1 MAAVI
6 EVKYFNAFNLRKT
19 VNAAT
24 PPVPVWK
31 GLVTS
36 GLGNNTA
43 KNWIIEESR
52 IRGGYNNT
60 SVDFGAKA
68 YLISETNSGSIRHSG
83 LIYSGIF
90 NSRTGINNTNQFPVG
105 EEITRSLDPAQG
117 SIQKLYAENTNLT
130 VFQELKVSRALIDKD
145 AIYSAEGS
153 ALTTSAAQVIG
164 QVVPYAGEYGI
175 SKDPGSFAVY
185 ANRKYFTDK
194 NKNLVL
200 RLSNDGITEISA
212 YGMRDFFRDEME
224 ALDLNNTVKGK
235 IVGGYDIEGGGYT
248 LSLQPHS
255 NGDYKTLSFSES
267 TRGWVSFYD
276 YRPDQVFSFKGKFY
290 STNSNTGDTSKG
302 LHEHYAQENLH
313 NSFYGSAAFD
323 STVTFVFN
331 PKPSMSKSFLTI
343 GYEGSNGWDIESF
356 VSDATGP
363 EIFNGNAIERRDET
377 RQVLS
382 YVDGEYIINPATGAL
397 VQPAGY
403 AAAFGTPFP
412 PYTKERA
419 GFTRK
424 ENKYMSNLINNS
436 TGNPAEVSYGIDIS
450 GIKGMIATVKIST
463 DRNTD
468 LGNKKEL
475 YAVSSNYTES
485 SY

>member
-19 VNAAT
+19 VDASGT
-24 PPVPVWK
+24 PVPVWK
-31 GLVTS
+31 GTADLA
-36 GLGNNTA
+36 NNTA

-68 YLISETNSGSIRHSG
+68 YLISETNSGSIRQSG

-105 EEITRSLDPAQG
+105 EEITRSLDPAKG

-130 VFQELKVSRALIDKD
+130 VFQELKVSKALIDKD

-153 ALTTSAAQVIG
+153 ALTTSGAQVIG

-212 YGMRDFFRDEME
+212 YGMRDFFRDEMD

-235 IVGGYDIEGGGYT
+235 IIGGYDIEGGGYT

-255 NGDYKTLSFSES
+255 DGDYKTLSFSET
-267 TRGWVSFYD
+267 TRGWVSFYN
-276 YRPDQVFSFKGKFY
+276 YKPDQIFSFKGKFY
-290 STNSNTGDTSKG
+290 STNSNAGDTSKG

-323 STVTFVFN
+323 STITFIFN
-331 PKPSMSKSFLTI
+331 PKVSMPKNFLTI

-356 VSDATGP
+356 VSDATEP
-363 EIFNGNAIERRDET
+363 EVFNGNAIERRDET

-382 YVDGEYIINPATGAL
+382 YVDGEYIINPANGAL

-412 PYTKERA
+412 PYTKNRA

-424 ENKYMSNLINNS
+424 ENKYMANLVNNS
-436 TGNPAEVSYGIDIS
+436 TGNPAEVSYGVDVS
-450 GIKGMIATVKIST
+450 GIKGMTATVKIST

-475 YAVSSNYTES
+475 FAVSSNYTES

>member
-19 VNAAT
+19 VDAST

-31 GLVTS
+31 GTS
-36 GLGNNTA
+36 GLANNTA

-68 YLISETNSGSIRHSG
+68 YLISETNSGSIRQSG

-105 EEITRSLDPAQG
+105 EEITRSLDPAKG

-153 ALTTSAAQVIG
+153 ALTTTAAQVIG
-164 QVVPYAGEYGI
+164 QVVPYSGEYGI

-212 YGMRDFFRDEME
+212 YGMRDFFRDEMS
-224 ALDLNNTVKGK
+224 ALDLNSTVKGK

-255 NGDYKTLSFSES
+255 DGNYKTLSFSES
-267 TRGWVSFYD
+267 TRGWVSFYN
-276 YRPDQVFSFKGKFY
+276 YKPDQVFSFKGKFY
-290 STNSNTGDTSKG
+290 STNSNASDTSKG

-331 PKPSMSKSFLTI
+331 PKVSMPKNFLTI

-356 VSDATGP
+356 VSDATEP
-363 EIFNGNAIERRDET
+363 EMFSGNAIERRDET

-412 PYTKERA
+412 PYTKQRA

-424 ENKYMSNLINNS
+424 ENKYMANLVNNS

-450 GIKGMIATVKIST
+450 GIKGMTATVKIST

-475 YAVSSNYTES
+475 FAVSSNYTES

>member
-19 VNAAT
+19 VDDST

-31 GLVTS
+31 GTDDLT
-36 GLGNNTA
+36 NDTA

-68 YLISETNSGSIRHSG
+68 YLISETNSGSIRQSG
-83 LIYSGIF
+83 LIYSGVF
-90 NSRTGINNTNQFPVG
+90 NSRTGINNTNQFPAG
-105 EEITRSLDPAQG
+105 EEITRSLDPAKG

-153 ALTTSAAQVIG
+153 ALTTTAAQVIG
-164 QVVPYAGEYGI
+164 QVVPYTGEYGI

-212 YGMRDFFRDEME
+212 YGMRDFFRDEMS
-224 ALDLNNTVKGK
+224 ALDLNSTVEGK

-255 NGDYKTLSFSES
+255 NGNYKTLSFSEV
-267 TRGWVSFYD
+267 TKGWVSFYD
-276 YRPDQVFSFKGKFY
+276 YKPDQVFSFKGKFY
-290 STNSNTGDTSKG
+290 STNSNSSDNEKG
-302 LHEHYAQENLH
+302 LHEHYAKENDH
-313 NSFYGSAAFD
+313 NNFYGNDRSD
-323 STVTFVFN
+323 SSVTFVFN
-331 PKPSMSKSFLTI
+331 PKVSTPKNFLTM
-343 GYEGSNGWDIESF
+343 GYEGSNGWQIESF
-356 VSDATGP
+356 VSDATGVDFSRGINSEYADSASP
-363 EIFNGNAIERRDET
+363 IK
-377 RQVLS
+377 S
-382 YVDGEYIINPATGAL
+382 YAEGEYVINPLDGAL
-397 VQPAGY
+397 VLPSSYFQK
-403 AAAFGTPFP
+403 FGTPSP
-412 PYTKERA
+412 NITRQRA
-419 GFTRK
+419 GFDRK
-424 ENKYMSNLINNS
+424 ENKYKANLINNS
-436 TGNPAEVSYGIDIS
+436 VGVPAEINYGGNIS
-450 GIKGMIATVKIST
+450 GIKGMTATVKISIDELT
-463 DRNTD
+463 DP
-468 LGNKKEL
+468 GNKKEL
-475 YAVSSNYTES
+475 FAVSSNYTES

>member
-19 VNAAT
+19 VSGAT
-24 PPVPVWK
+24 PVWK
-31 GLVTS
+31 GTANLA
-36 GLGNNTA
+36 NNTA

-68 YLISETNSGSIRHSG
+68 YLISETNSGSIRQSG

-90 NSRTGINNTNQFPVG
+90 NSRTGVNNTNQFPVG

-117 SIQKLYAENTNLT
+117 SIQRLYAENTNLT
-130 VFQELKVSRALIDKD
+130 VFQELKVSKALIDKD

-164 QVVPYAGEYGI
+164 QVVPYTGEYGI

-212 YGMRDFFRDEME
+212 YGMRDFFRDEMD

-255 NGDYKTLSFSES
+255 NGNYKTLSFSES
-267 TRGWVSFYD
+267 TKGWVSFYD
-276 YRPDQVFSFKGKFY
+276 YKPDQLFSFKGKFY
-290 STNSNTGDTSKG
+290 STNSNTSDTSKG

-313 NSFYGSAAFD
+313 NSFYGSTAFD
-323 STVTFVFN
+323 STITFVFN
-331 PKPSMSKSFLTI
+331 PKPSTPKNFLTI
-343 GYEGSNGWDIESF
+343 GYEGSNGWQIDSF
-356 VSDATGP
+356 VSDVTGVDFWRDNYNEYADQASTVKSYSEGEYVIDP
-363 EIFNGNAIERRDET
+363 SDDAI
-377 RQVLS
+377 VLPSS
-382 YVDGEYIINPATGAL
+382 YV
-397 VQPAGY
+397 QK
-403 AAAFGTPFP
+403 FGTPSP
-412 PYTKERA
+412 NITRQRA
-419 GFTRK
+419 GFDRK
-424 ENKYMSNLINNS
+424 ENKYKANLINANS
-436 TGNPAEVSYGIDIS
+436 GFPNEVIYGSGIS
-450 GIKGMIATVKIST
+450 GIKGMTAAVKISIDGTT
-463 DRNTD
+463 DP
-468 LGNKKEL
+468 GNKKEL
-475 YAVSSNYTES
+475 FAVSSNYTES

>member
-19 VNAAT
+19 VDASGT
-24 PPVPVWK
+24 PVPVWK
-31 GLVTS
+31 GTA
-36 GLGNNTA
+36 GLANNTA

-68 YLISETNSGSIRHSG
+68 YLISETNSGSIRQSG

-105 EEITRSLDPAQG
+105 EEITRSLDPAKG

-130 VFQELKVSRALIDKD
+130 VFQELKVSKALIDKD

-153 ALTTSAAQVIG
+153 ALTTSGAQVIG

-212 YGMRDFFRDEME
+212 YGMRDFFRDEMD

-235 IVGGYDIEGGGYT
+235 IIGGYDIEGGGYT

-255 NGDYKTLSFSES
+255 DGDYKTLSFSET
-267 TRGWVSFYD
+267 TRGWVSFYN
-276 YRPDQVFSFKGKFY
+276 YKPDQIFSFKGKFY
-290 STNSNTGDTSKG
+290 STNSNAGDTSKG

-323 STVTFVFN
+323 STITFIFN
-331 PKPSMSKSFLTI
+331 PKVSMPKNFLTI

-356 VSDATGP
+356 VSDATEP
-363 EIFNGNAIERRDET
+363 EVFNGNAIERRDET

-382 YVDGEYIINPATGAL
+382 YVDGEYIINPANGAL

-412 PYTKERA
+412 PYTKNRA

-424 ENKYMSNLINNS
+424 ENKYMANLVNNS
-436 TGNPAEVSYGIDIS
+436 TGNPAEVSYGVDVS
-450 GIKGMIATVKIST
+450 GIKGMTATVKIST

-475 YAVSSNYTES
+475 FAVSSNYTES

>member
-19 VNAAT
+19 VDAST

-31 GLVTS
+31 GTAGLV
-36 GLGNNTA
+36 NDTA

-68 YLISETNSGSIRHSG
+68 YLISETNSGSIRQSG

-105 EEITRSLDPAQG
+105 EEITRSLDPAKG

-153 ALTTSAAQVIG
+153 ALTTSGAQVIG

-212 YGMRDFFRDEME
+212 YGMRDFFRDEMDS
-224 ALDLNNTVKGK
+224 LDLNNTVKGR

-267 TRGWVSFYD
+267 TKGWVSFYN
-276 YRPDQVFSFKGKFY
+276 YRPDQIFSFKGKFY
-290 STNSNTGDTSKG
+290 STNSNTSDTSKG

-323 STVTFVFN
+323 STITFVFN
-331 PKPSMSKSFLTI
+331 PKASMPKNFLTI

-356 VSDATGP
+356 VSDATEP

-382 YVDGEYIINPATGAL
+382 YVDGEYIINPANGAL

-412 PYTKERA
+412 PYTKQRA

-424 ENKYMSNLINNS
+424 ENKYMANLVNNS

-450 GIKGMIATVKIST
+450 GIKGMTATVKIST

>member
-19 VNAAT
+19 VDAST

-31 GLVTS
+31 GTA
-36 GLGNNTA
+36 GLANNTA

-68 YLISETNSGSIRHSG
+68 YLISETNSGSIRQSG

-105 EEITRSLDPAQG
+105 EEITRSLDPAKG

-153 ALTTSAAQVIG
+153 ALTTTAAQVIG

-212 YGMRDFFRDEME
+212 YGMRDFFRDEMS
-224 ALDLNNTVKGK
+224 ALDLNSTVKGK

-255 NGDYKTLSFSES
+255 DGDYKTLSFSES
-267 TRGWVSFYD
+267 TKGWVSFYN
-276 YRPDQVFSFKGKFY
+276 YKPDQVFSFKGKFY
-290 STNSNTGDTSKG
+290 STNSNADDTSKG
-302 LHEHYAQENLH
+302 LHEHYAQEDLH

-331 PKPSMSKSFLTI
+331 PKASMPKNFLTI

-356 VSDATGP
+356 VSDATSP
-363 EIFNGNAIERRDET
+363 EMFDGNAIERRDET

-403 AAAFGTPFP
+403 VAAFGTPFP
-412 PYTKERA
+412 PYTKQRA

-424 ENKYMSNLINNS
+424 ENKYMANLVNNS

-450 GIKGMIATVKIST
+450 GIKGITATVKIST

-475 YAVSSNYTES
+475 FAVSSNYTES

>member
-19 VNAAT
+19 INAAT
-24 PPVPVWK
+24 PAVPVWK
-31 GLVTS
+31 GTANLT
-36 GLGNNTA
+36 NNTA

-68 YLISETNSGSIRHSG
+68 YLISETSLGSIRQSG

-105 EEITRSLDPAQG
+105 EEITRSLDPAKG

-130 VFQELKVSRALIDKD
+130 VFQELKVSKALIDKD

-153 ALTTSAAQVIG
+153 ALTTSGTQVIG

-212 YGMRDFFRDEME
+212 YGMRDFFRDEMD

-255 NGDYKTLSFSES
+255 NGNYKTLSFSES
-267 TRGWVSFYD
+267 TKGWVSFYD
-276 YRPDQVFSFKGKFY
+276 YKPDQLFSFKGKFY

-323 STVTFVFN
+323 STITFVFN
-331 PKPSMSKSFLTI
+331 PKPSTPKNFLTI
-343 GYEGSNGWDIESF
+343 GYEGSNGWQIDSF
-356 VSDATGP
+356 VSDITGVD
-363 EIFNGNAIERRDET
+363 FRRN
-377 RQVLS
+377 S
-382 YVDGEYIINPATGAL
+382 YNEYADQASAVKSYEEGEYVIDPSDGAL
-397 VQPAGY
+397 VLPSSYFQK
-403 AAAFGTPFP
+403 FGTPYP
-412 PYTKERA
+412 TITRQRA
-419 GFTRK
+419 GFDRK
-424 ENKYMSNLINNS
+424 ENKYKANLINATPGFDSEIN
-436 TGNPAEVSYGIDIS
+436 YGSKIS
-450 GIKGMIATVKIST
+450 GIKGMTATVKISVDGTT
-463 DRNTD
+463 DP
-468 LGNKKEL
+468 GNKKEL
-475 YAVSSNYTES
+475 FAVASNYTES

>member
-1 MAAVI
+1 M
-6 EVKYFNAFNLRKT
+6 FPSHDL
-19 VNAAT
+19 
-24 PPVPVWK
+24 
-31 GLVTS
+31 
-36 GLGNNTA
+36 
-43 KNWIIEESR
+43 
-52 IRGGYNNT
+52 RGGYNNT

-68 YLISETNSGSIRHSG
+68 YLISETNSGSIRQSG

-105 EEITRSLDPAQG
+105 EEITRSLDPAKG

-130 VFQELKVSRALIDKD
+130 VFQELKVSKALIDKD

-153 ALTTSAAQVIG
+153 ALTTSGAQVIG

-212 YGMRDFFRDEME
+212 YGMRDFFRDEMD

-235 IVGGYDIEGGGYT
+235 IIGGYDIEGGGYT

-255 NGDYKTLSFSES
+255 DGDYKTLSFSET
-267 TRGWVSFYD
+267 TRGWVSFYN
-276 YRPDQVFSFKGKFY
+276 YKPDQIFSFKGKFY
-290 STNSNTGDTSKG
+290 STNSNAGDTSKG

-323 STVTFVFN
+323 STITFIFN
-331 PKPSMSKSFLTI
+331 PKVSMPKNFLTI

-356 VSDATGP
+356 VSDATEP
-363 EIFNGNAIERRDET
+363 EVFNGNAIERRDET

-382 YVDGEYIINPATGAL
+382 YVDGEYIINPANGAL

-412 PYTKERA
+412 PYTKNRA

-424 ENKYMSNLINNS
+424 ENKYMANLVNNS
-436 TGNPAEVSYGIDIS
+436 TGNPAEVSYGVDVS
-450 GIKGMIATVKIST
+450 GIKGMTATVKIST

-475 YAVSSNYTES
+475 FAVSSNYTES

>member
-19 VNAAT
+19 VDAST

-31 GLVTS
+31 GLITS
-36 GLGNNTA
+36 GLANNTA

-68 YLISETNSGSIRHSG
+68 YLISETNSGSIRQSG

-105 EEITRSLDPAQG
+105 EEITRSLDPAKG

-130 VFQELKVSRALIDKD
+130 VFQELKVSKALIDKD

-153 ALTTSAAQVIG
+153 ALTTSGTQVIG

-212 YGMRDFFRDEME
+212 YGMRDFFRDEMD

-235 IVGGYDIEGGGYT
+235 IIGGYDIEGGGYT

-255 NGDYKTLSFSES
+255 DGDYKTLSFSE
-267 TRGWVSFYD
+267 TTKGWVSFYN
-276 YRPDQVFSFKGKFY
+276 YKPDQIFSFKGKFY
-290 STNSNTGDTSKG
+290 STNSNAGDTSKG

-323 STVTFVFN
+323 STITFIFN
-331 PKPSMSKSFLTI
+331 PKVSMPKNFLTI

-356 VSDATGP
+356 VSDATEP
-363 EIFNGNAIERRDET
+363 EVFNGNAIERRDET

-382 YVDGEYIINPATGAL
+382 YVDGEYIINPANGAL

-412 PYTKERA
+412 PYTKNRA

-424 ENKYMSNLINNS
+424 ENKYMANLVNNS
-436 TGNPAEVSYGIDIS
+436 TGNPAEVSYGVDVS
-450 GIKGMIATVKIST
+450 GIKGMTATVKIST

-475 YAVSSNYTES
+475 FAVSSNYTES